1 MLILLLLIIFAV
13 LFLVFVEE
21 YLGKYKWFAYIL
33 IGIFLILYAGL
44 RPVGFDRD
52 SENYENYFMH
62 PDSRI
67 NEISVEPSFLILSRL
82 LYPFF
87 PDVHI
92 LFFLY
97 ALLGVGLLFFAIKR
111 ITNPLFL
118 PILIYVCNFFLLHDV
133 TQIRAGVI
141 SGLFLLSIKPLSEGK
156 RLHALCY
163 IMIGAIFHFSALA
176 LLPLLFL
183 SNTPISRKWKI
194 AWAMVVPVCFLL
206 YFSGF
211 DLLTTFHIPYISDKI
226 DIYQRLSETKLEKE
240 SILNPFPLIKM
251 AVFLYLLYFSE
262 TIKPYVP
269 SIYLLIKIL
278 ACSVLFYFAFTSIK
292 IVSMRISELYGIIE
306 IVLYPCI
313 IYTIRPI
320 NFGKLAVC
328 IIAFIEIYFQL
339 IQWEIL
345 NFSI

>member
-118 PILIYVCNFFLLHDV
+118 PILI
-133 TQIRAGVI
+133 
-141 SGLFLLSIKPLSEGK
+141 
-156 RLHALCY
+156 
-163 IMIGAIFHFSALA
+163 
-176 LLPLLFL
+176 
-183 SNTPISRKWKI
+183 
-194 AWAMVVPVCFLL
+194 
-206 YFSGF
+206 
-211 DLLTTFHIPYISDKI
+211 
-226 DIYQRLSETKLEKE
+226 
-240 SILNPFPLIKM
+240 
-251 AVFLYLLYFSE
+251 
-262 TIKPYVP
+262 
-269 SIYLLIKIL
+269 
-278 ACSVLFYFAFTSIK
+278 
-292 IVSMRISELYGIIE
+292 
-306 IVLYPCI
+306 
-313 IYTIRPI
+313 
-320 NFGKLAVC
+320 
-328 IIAFIEIYFQL
+328 
-339 IQWEIL
+339 
-345 NFSI
+345 

>member
-97 ALLGVGLLFFAIKR
+97 ALLGVGLKFFAIKR
-111 ITNPLFL
+111 ITNLLFL

-226 DIYQRLSETKLEKE
+226 DIYQRLSETKL
-240 SILNPFPLIKM
+240 
-251 AVFLYLLYFSE
+251 SE

-313 IYTIRPI
+313 IYTVRPI

-328 IIAFIEIYFQL
+328 IIAFIEIYFKL